1 MGAKKFHSDTKR
13 IGKKRPSSG
22 EMIPEHAKVVVDTFV
37 DRYQPKA
44 NIWENVET
52 CYVCNSADK
61 QSYLNRMGLNVVEC
75 LNCACYLDPRIKFE
89 VAKDIYSDDKLLLI
103 YI

>member
-22 EMIPEHAKVVVDTFV
+22 EISECKGSGGFV

-44 NIWENVET
+44 T
-52 CYVCNSADK
+52 FGKCGD
-61 QSYLNRMGLNVVEC
+61 
-75 LNCACYLDPRIKFE
+75 
-89 VAKDIYSDDKLLLI
+89 LLRL
-103 YI
+103 